1 MIYLRWQ
8 VECIKHVLVAG
19 CGANQGREIN
29 GGDRGRK
36 SAGMEADK
44 EINLWSINA
53 L

>member
-1 MIYLRWQ
+1 M
-8 VECIKHVLVAG
+8 ECIKRVLAAG
-19 CGANQGREIN
+19 CGANQGCEIS

-36 SAGMEADK
+36 SAGMGADK